1 VSLLTANGAGLTEG
15 EKEEGDRAKAA
26 LLEEAGEA
34 PEDVEGSDDEGGR
47 KKNQFK
53 SHLKTNEAVRMT
65 SARWPMVRSI
75 CGAANAALSVEQSL
89 LSSDSW
95 PAVSRRHAS
104 ISVCL
109 SGMLAKG

>member
-1 VSLLTANGAGLTEG
+1 VSLPAINGAGLTEG

-53 SHLKTNEAVRMT
+53 SHLKTNEAVRT
-65 SARWPMVRSI
+65 SSAFWPLS
-75 CGAANAALSVEQSL
+75 CSHGADDAVMREQ
-89 LSSDSW
+89 
-95 PAVSRRHAS
+95 
-104 ISVCL
+104 
-109 SGMLAKG
+109 